1 MKDMK
6 TRVVILFALCVV
18 TVIFCSSILLQFKT
32 VEKNNSANIER
43 LRTTELQSQI
53 STYTTKYEEAKK
65 QYDDNQNKI
74 LEYTN
79 SIAANDKNTHLLE
92 KEYEETEELLGLTDV
107 KGEGVKI
114 TLQNTLENSYT
125 ANDIRNLINELKY
138 AGAEAISIND
148 NRIIN
153 LTDIVT
159 LNMSF
164 IVMYGGNVRLTA
176 PYVIKAIGDK
186 TDLSSTLKAKNTGYA
201 DLMQSRKL
209 KITVEESEDITIN
222 KYQGDIESNYMK
234 EVVAE

>member
-1 MKDMK
+1 MKDKK
-6 TRVVILFALCVV
+6 TKVIILIALCVV
-18 TVIFCSSILLQFKT
+18 TIIFCSAILLQFKT
-32 VEKNNSANIER
+32 VEKNNGLNLER
-43 LRTTELQSQI
+43 LRTTELQTQI

-79 SIAANDKNTHLLE
+79 AIAANDKNTYLLE
-92 KEYEETEELLGLTDV
+92 KEYEETQELLGLTDV

-125 ANDIRNLINELKY
+125 SSDIRNLINELKY

-148 NRIIN
+148 NRVIN

-159 LNMSF
+159 LNVSF

-186 TDLSSTLKAKNTGYA
+186 TDLTSTLKAKNTGYA
-201 DLMQSRKL
+201 DIMQSRKL
-209 KITVEESEDITIN
+209 KITIEESDDITIN
-222 KYQGDIESNYMK
+222 KYEGDIDSNYMK